1 MISLLRRTLRGQWS
15 LLAVSALVLVCIS
28 ASYVVQALLT
38 ARVLAALFVDS
49 AASAWLPAIV
59 GIALAILLRAAL
71 LAVRSVVAAATAGA
85 VTQRLRGA
93 LAAKILQLGPSWA
106 GHQRS
111 GQLQALLVDGVE
123 SAEPLFAR
131 FLPQCLVTMLSAALL
146 SAFMIRT
153 DAAVGGAVA
162 ACSLIAPLVPIVSW
176 RFIRDITERWQVHY
190 RGLYAENLD
199 AIQGMATLKLMGA
212 SERRGEELA
221 RKAAE
226 FCRLS
231 TRVIVWWTPYLG
243 IGALLVALGS
253 ALAVGLGAV
262 HRAAGVL
269 STEELLI
276 ILLLA
281 RECFRPVKDLEDAY
295 HESLTFRA
303 YAEEITSLLERSV
316 PQRSGKKALPA
327 SLPSL
332 RFADVGFAYP
342 GSERPALDSV
352 NLRVAPGERLGI
364 VGASGAGKST
374 LVSLLLRFID
384 PAHGQITLAGHD
396 IRELS
401 LGALRGAIAVVSQ
414 EAHLFYGTIRDNLLI
429 ARPHATQDE
438 LEAAARA
445 AQIHEFIAALPAGY
459 DTPVGERGLTLSGGE
474 RQRVAV
480 ARALL
485 KDAPILV
492 FDEATSHLDSP
503 NEAGIQDALAHAS
516 AGRVTLIIAHR
527 LSAVRSLDRVLVLEQ
542 GRVLEHGNH
551 DQLMS
556 QRGAYYALAH
566 AQLQSAP
573 GEVQSA

>member
-1 MISLLRRTLRGQWS
+1 MISLLRRTLRGQWT
-15 LLAVSALVLVCIS
+15 LLAFSAMVLVCIS

-38 ARVLAALFVDS
+38 ARVLATLFVDS
-49 AASAWLPAIV
+49 EASAWLPEIA

-71 LAVRSVVAAATAGA
+71 LALRSVVAAATAGA

-131 FLPQCLVTMLSAALL
+131 FLPQCLVTLLSAAVL
-146 SAFMIRT
+146 SWFMIGI
-153 DAAVGGAVA
+153 DVAVGGVVA
-162 ACSLIAPLVPIVSW
+162 ACSLIAPLVPMVSW

-231 TRVIVWWTPYLG
+231 TRVIVRWTPYLG
-243 IGALLVALGS
+243 VGALLVALGS
-253 ALAVGLGAV
+253 SLAVGLGAV
-262 HRAAGVL
+262 HRATGVL
-269 STEELLI
+269 TTQELLI
-276 ILLLA
+276 VLLLA

-303 YAEEITSLLERSV
+303 YAEEITALLDS
-316 PQRSGKKALPA
+316 PLPTSGKKALPA
-327 SLPSL
+327 PLPSL

-342 GSERPALDSV
+342 ESERPALESV
-352 NLRVAPGERLGI
+352 SLRVAPGERLGI

-384 PAHGQITLAGHD
+384 PQRGQITLAGQD

-414 EAHLFYGTIRDNLLI
+414 EAHLFHGTIRDNLLI

-445 AQIHEFIAALPAGY
+445 AQIHNFIAALPAGY

-474 RQRVAV
+474 RQRIAV

-485 KDAPILV
+485 KDAPIVV

-503 NEAGIQDALAHAS
+503 NEAGIQEALAHAS
-516 AGRVTLIIAHR
+516 DGRVTLIIAHR

-542 GRVLEHGNH
+542 GRVLEQGNH
-551 DQLMS
+551 DELMS

-573 GEVQSA
+573 SEVQSA